1 MSKFAEACRLSYE
14 EWEATLPNIEDIPEP
29 EYSKKHIKRMNKLFD
44 QMRGDKYHHFT
55 RKTVRVMIIAAV
67 LATLLLTAFVI
78 PSSREYLVENF
89 DLFGIYKISE
99 HNNNAVSG
107 EIDVSYIPEG
117 YELVGVDNLNKA
129 VTNIYKSENGQLLKI
144 TKGASSSSID
154 FNIEN
159 GDTEE
164 IFIENT
170 VYFYVTNSPEMKGVI
185 WNSNDYIYQVR
196 GDFTK
201 EELIKIAESIK

>member
-29 EYSKKHIKRMNKLFD
+29 EYSKRHIKRMNKLFD

-78 PSSREYLVENF
+78 PSSKEYLVENF

-117 YELVGVDNLNKA
+117 YELVGIDISPISIINS
-129 VTNIYKSENGQLLKI
+129 YKSKDGQKI
-144 TKGASSSSID
+144 TISINASSASVEFNTENS
-154 FNIEN
+154 NIEEITVENITYLCATRTN
-159 GDTEE
+159 GS
-164 IFIENT
+164 N
-170 VYFYVTNSPEMKGVI
+170 VI
-185 WNSNDYIYQVR
+185 IWSKNDYIYQVR
-196 GDFTK
+196 GDFAK